1 LASGLLAL
9 ALVLA
14 PALTRAQTGVP
25 AAINYQ
31 GTLSDNQNHPVP
43 AGYYQ
48 VQFKIWDSPTLPD
61 AAGYIW
67 GRSFALYVAT
77 NGLFNVLLSDDGGLV
92 GAPQVTNILSAFT
105 SSDRYLGLTII
116 ADTQGTVNS
125 PVEIS
130 PRQRLVSAPYA
141 MRANDAANVGG
152 VPAANFP
159 TNTTGLRP
167 YTIPTFVGGAL
178 ANSAL
183 YASGTNRIGINNS
196 SPSVELDVTGAARVS
211 GKLTATTLTASTLT
225 ASTLTASG
233 TAQAD
238 VLKSRVFSAAVSNN
252 NGIHFSGLSQSE
264 DWAAIL
270 LSETANGSKYDH
282 TLSVTV
288 GADKGDSISL
298 QAVGSVG
305 SLASQGTNSVAGATV
320 NIQATSSG
328 TVNVYGNVSAF
339 GADVL
344 LWSGGDLEF
353 GGKTFVAPTDG
364 FMTFHAFNILGAFSV
379 SNSAGTALYG
389 AMLYCRGGEPGNV
402 QVNTVPLAKGDS
414 FHYESQGHGSG
425 SWNAWMR
432 WRPLGR

>member
-31 GTLSDNQNHPVP
+31 GTLSDGQGKPVP

-61 AAGYIW
+61 AADYIW

-77 NGLFNVLLSDDGGLV
+77 NGLFNVLLTDDGGLA
-92 GAPQVTNILSAFT
+92 GSPQVTNILSAFT

-116 ADTQGTVNS
+116 ADTQGTVAW

-130 PRQRLVSAPYA
+130 PRQRLVTAPYA
-141 MRANDAANVGG
+141 MRANDAANLGG
-152 VPAANFP
+152 MPAANFP

-167 YTIPTFVGGAL
+167 NTIPTFVGGAL

-183 YASGTNRIGINNS
+183 YASGTNKVGINNAN
-196 SPSVELDVTGAARVS
+196 PSVELDVAGSARIS
-211 GKLTATTLTASTLT
+211 GS
-225 ASTLTASG
+225 
-233 TAQAD
+233 AQVE
-238 VLKSRVFSAAVSNN
+238 VLRSRVFSTAVGNN
-252 NGIHFSGLSQSE
+252 NGIHFSGLAATN

-270 LSETANGSKYDH
+270 LSETQNGAAWDH
-282 TLSVTV
+282 TLNLTV

-298 QAVGSVG
+298 NAVGSIS
-305 SLASQGTNSVAGATV
+305 SLASQGTNSVAGRTV
-320 NIQATSSG
+320 NIRGVYGGGVDITADDTVTLRAKNGNS
-328 TVNVYGNVSAF
+328 VNVYGNVSAF
-339 GADVL
+339 GADQPVV
-344 LWSGGDLEF
+344 DLA
-353 GGKTFVAPTDG
+353 GLQSIGSAGKTFTAPTDG
-364 FMTFHAFNILGAFSV
+364 FMILHAFNIQASFNV
-379 SNSAGTALYG
+379 RNSGGTVLYG
-389 AMLYCRGGEPGNV
+389 AMLFCRGSEPGNV
-402 QVNTVPLAKGDS
+402 QVITLPLGQN
-414 FHYESQGHGSG
+414 ESINYAINATGSG
-425 SWNAWMR
+425 SVNAWMH